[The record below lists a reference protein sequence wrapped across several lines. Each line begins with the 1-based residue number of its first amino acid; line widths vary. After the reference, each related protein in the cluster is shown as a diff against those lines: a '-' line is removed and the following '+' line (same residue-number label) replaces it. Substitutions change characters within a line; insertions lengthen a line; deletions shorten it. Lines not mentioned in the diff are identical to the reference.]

1 MDVYSLQEFLENQH
15 APALAS
21 ACMAMCYNLRKNHED
36 TLGAMD
42 EGDCRI
48 CQHAHVALGGL
59 TVDLPKVNGD
69 LDVVMRRFG
78 RGSSDLASRSNE
90 EVESPS

>member
-1 MDVYSLQEFLENQH
+1 
-15 APALAS
+15 
-21 ACMAMCYNLRKNHED
+21 MCYNLRENHED
-36 TLGAMD
+36 ALGAMD

-48 CQHAHVALGGL
+48 YQHALGGL